1 MTIKEKNMR
10 NINKLEEELDFCTQE
25 EIVAIETISMYVE
38 KLIGYSKEYNFSDY
52 LHSFEEIYDLLEIT
66 GEYSSLRTLAASL
79 LHDLQ
84 RAMENYVSVL
94 ETQYPQFK
102 KTGVD
107 GKIVFDIASAE
118 KQQKHELKQGLIT
131 CKSLHIND
139 TEMMILSKV

>member
-1 MTIKEKNMR
+1 MRSIK
-10 NINKLEEELDFCTQE
+10 KLEEELDFFTQE
-25 EIVAIETISMYVE
+25 EIVAIETISKYVE
-38 KLIGYSKEYNFSDY
+38 KLIGYSKEYDFSDY

-66 GEYSSLRTLAASL
+66 GEYSALRTLAAGL

-118 KQQKHELKQGLIT
+118 EQQKHELKQGLIT
-131 CKSLHIND
+131 YKSLHVNGA
-139 TEMMILSKV
+139 EMMITSKV